1 MFKSQRSPYQS
12 GILAETGPMVYIA
25 HEMTP
30 FSPKDVTV
38 FSNCDEVRLTVF
50 KEGKQYV
57 YKKPVREKGMPS
69 PVIRFDHV
77 YDFMADKAL
86 SRQRKQGDV
95 YMLAEGLIDGEV
107 VATDKR
113 APARRP
119 SKIVLWLDN
128 EGVDLVADGSDL
140 VTVVAG
146 VADANGNIKRLNNY
160 DIRFTV
166 EGEGELVGDESI
178 FANPRPVVWGTAPIL
193 VRSTLQ
199 PGKIRVKAEVLLK
212 GSQMPVAGEIEF
224 ESVKPA
230 IPLIYAEKEAE
241 SGGVQAAAVKRGENS
256 RELEKK
262 VEQLQNELNALRLKE
277 VERQQEEFEG
287 KGKK

>member
-1 MFKSQRSPYQS
+1 
-12 GILAETGPMVYIA
+12 
-25 HEMTP
+25 
-30 FSPKDVTV
+30 
-38 FSNCDEVRLTVF
+38 
-50 KEGKQYV
+50 
-57 YKKPVREKGMPS
+57 MPS

-178 FANPRPVVWGTAPIL
+178 LANPRPVVWGTAPIL